1 MKSKNLWIVSLLTLA
16 VLQFWAC
23 QKKDHGH
30 HFEHPSEVEDIPGSE
45 FSRVTFTEKAME
57 RTGVET
63 AAVKQEASSPLKKV
77 VPYGALLYGPEG
89 QTWVY
94 TSPEPRV
101 FIRME
106 VDVDYIKGN
115 KVYLNEGPPVG
126 TIVVSVGAAE
136 IYGTEFEIG
145 H

>member
-1 MKSKNLWIVSLLTLA
+1 MKSKNRWMVGLLILL

-30 HFEHPSEVEDIPGSE
+30 HLEHPSKVEDIPGSE

-63 AAVKQEASSPLKKV
+63 AAVTQETSSPTKTV

-101 FIRME
+101 FIRVE
-106 VDVDYIKGN
+106 VDVDYIRGN

-136 IYGTEFEIG
+136 IYGAEFEVG

>member
-1 MKSKNLWIVSLLTLA
+1 MKSRNRWIVGLLILA

-23 QKKDHGH
+23 QKKDQDH
-30 HFEHPSEVEDIPGSE
+30 HFEHPSEIEEIPGSE
-45 FSRVTFTEKAME
+45 FSRVILTEKAME

-63 AAVKQEASSPLKKV
+63 AEVIQETGSPMKKV
-77 VPYGALLYGPEG
+77 VPYGALIYGPEG
-89 QTWVY
+89 ETWIY

-101 FIRME
+101 FVRAV
-106 VDVDYIKGN
+106 VDVDYIKGD

-126 TIVVSVGAAE
+126 TIVVKVGTAE
-136 IYGTEFEIG
+136 IYGTEFEVG

>member
-1 MKSKNLWIVSLLTLA
+1 MKSRNRWIVGLLILA

-30 HFEHPSEVEDIPGSE
+30 HFEHPSELEEIPGSE
-45 FSRVTFTEKAME
+45 FKKVIFTEKAME

-63 AAVKQEASSPLKKV
+63 GIVTQESNSPRQKV
-77 VPYGALLYGPEG
+77 VPYGALLYGPHG
-89 QTWVY
+89 DTWVY

-101 FIRME
+101 FVRAV
-106 VDVDYIKGN
+106 VDVNYIEGD
-115 KVYLNEGPPVG
+115 KVFLNDGPPVG
-126 TIVVSVGAAE
+126 TIVVTVGTAE
-136 IYGTEFEIG
+136 IYGTEFEVG